1 MGSRISE
8 IPIPWDSSRRS
19 DQRKNGRPR
28 LRGRTPKISQRRV
41 SKSPTR
47 TRTLNLAVNPGAPG
61 LALSIEQLL
70 ADRPSRL
77 RPLDLSLT
85 PHGRSPRWVL
95 FGSDEFPRAVLQC
108 VLAQRGAKLIVL
120 GETTIQVV
128 GLTNVKT
135 AVLVFEDV
143 HPKYRSGVC
152 QTPRQGL
159 EP

>member
-1 MGSRISE
+1 
-8 IPIPWDSSRRS
+8 
-19 DQRKNGRPR
+19 
-28 LRGRTPKISQRRV
+28 
-41 SKSPTR
+41 
-47 TRTLNLAVNPGAPG
+47 LNLAVNPGAPG